1 MEEKHNLVNIG
12 QQSRYRKCPV
22 FCFDQF
28 WYFGHNLLNFDPILV
43 IQISGYNRLLGEQF
57 I

>member
-28 WYFGHNLLNFDPILV
+28 WYFGHNLLISDLISV
-43 IQISGYNRLLGEQF
+43 IQNSG
-57 I
+57 